1 MVQKVVNTDIPVGV
15 PGGLVALQEEYTPF
29 NYISDGTLHAGGF
42 AFVSEEKFTP
52 ETAVDMPVAGAK
64 GKTFLGV
71 VIMNFTAAVVNFKDP
86 CTYEKGEEVS
96 IVREGDVYI
105 KAPASAEVGKH
116 ILVDPSTGKVTCGDA
131 GAEND
136 TGWVIITKG
145 AENEIIVISNHGGEA
160 TKASEAV

>member
-42 AFVSEEKFTP
+42 AFISEEKFTP

-64 GKTFLGV
+64 GKTLLGV
-71 VIMNFTAAVVNFKDP
+71 VLRSFTAGVVNLKDP

-96 IVREGDVYI
+96 VICEGDVYI

-116 ILVDPSTGKVTCGDA
+116 ILVDPKTGKVTCGDA
-131 GAEND
+131 GTDND
-136 TGWVIITKG
+136 TGWIIKTKG
-145 AENEIIVISNHGGEA
+145 DENDIIVISNRGGEA
-160 TKASEAV
+160 KASEAV